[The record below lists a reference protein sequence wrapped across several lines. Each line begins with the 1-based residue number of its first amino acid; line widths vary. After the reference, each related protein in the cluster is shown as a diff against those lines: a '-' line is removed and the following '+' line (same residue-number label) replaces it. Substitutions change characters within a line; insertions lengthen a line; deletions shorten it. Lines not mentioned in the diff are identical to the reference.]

1 VKKINYK
8 TKKEEILQNTE
19 REKEKLDSK
28 ISELEG
34 EFNEKSLEIQK
45 IEKNY
50 KKAVED
56 QEGWKEKYT
65 NLLRQLEEANPKIQE
80 NHSFKSCSLQV
91 LTSFSFFSMIFSLVI
106 FSSNCCFKTL
116 ICSL

>member
-1 VKKINYK
+1 MKKVWK
-8 TKKEEILQNTE
+8 FK
-19 REKEKLDSK
+19 
-28 ISELEG
+28 
-34 EFNEKSLEIQK
+34 K

-80 NHSFKSCSLQV
+80 NSYGEYLKQLETDITLKSQLISEFQLKNQKKKSKIQNFKKNY
-91 LTSFSFFSMIFSLVI
+91 TRI
-106 FSSNCCFKTL
+106 
-116 ICSL
+116 